1 MNSRPGRGNPIGLTG
16 LAWTPGELQIG
27 VRLAILVGLVGLS
40 LIWVGNRATGRVK
53 AGLQLGL
60 AGLSRGRAKILN
72 LGWVKPY
79 PLNPVRVRWVNL

>member
-53 AGLQLGL
+53 AGL
-60 AGLSRGRAKILN
+60 SRGRAKILN